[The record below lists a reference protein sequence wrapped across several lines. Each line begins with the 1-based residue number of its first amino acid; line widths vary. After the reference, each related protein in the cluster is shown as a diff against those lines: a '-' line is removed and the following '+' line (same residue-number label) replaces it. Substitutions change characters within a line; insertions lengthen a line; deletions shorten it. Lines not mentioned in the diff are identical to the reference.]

1 MKGLRRFNFRVPL
14 LTQILVPVILL
25 GLVVFAAGIK
35 VLQSA
40 LEKQIHENFLSVLEN
55 FGSELKYQIVSD
67 YRNLFLQ
74 TGTDSR
80 RFDSASRAEQSESL
94 VNFVSKINST
104 KYKGSVLQG
113 DRILYSNMEIPGA
126 LLEKSRKNKESTF
139 IFQNYFVYH
148 YHFYPW
154 NWDILVFHDNESSN
168 AVIHKNAVIVGG
180 IIFLLLT
187 GITFFLALI
196 LQRVVKSP
204 IKTLLESLKKIERE
218 QYDFI
223 SLESSREFG
232 RLAAGI
238 NHMSQV
244 IESREKQILS
254 EKQKVQKIMDSQS
267 SIVILSTGTEI
278 LHANQAFFQFF
289 HEFSSLEDFK
299 LRHSCICDFFERVD
313 EPEYVYKKEQ
323 ENWIEVTSKSLHPK
337 KAIIKRGDKTYT
349 FNVVANYLHFEA
361 EEFLNV
367 VTLTDISELEEYR
380 LKLEESRDNL
390 VHQLYTDSL
399 TGLPNRLALLRDLEN
414 MERSALAILNI
425 DSFQEINDFFGT
437 KIGDKLLR
445 DLGERVGQ
453 HLAKVPGAKLYKLSS
468 DEYAVHFSEIKEL
481 NGLNG
486 ALAAVSEF
494 MNEQVYNAAG
504 NEIRMNLSA
513 GASLE
518 NNAHELFTRADIAL
532 KLAREYNS
540 SFRVY
545 DESQK
550 SIERYHQNIELTHQL
565 KKAIEENRIILY
577 FQPIVSLDNP
587 DAIKHEVL
595 VRLVAENG
603 DVIGPNEFLEVAKRI
618 HIYDRITEIVLTA
631 SIKYFSNQPGSFTIN
646 ISGEDIFN
654 HRVRD
659 MIIQKVRDSGIADKI
674 IFELTESEEIKK
686 YEEVNEFIRTVKA
699 FGARIAIDDFGSGY
713 SNFQHILNLRADFL
727 KIDGSLIQGIL
738 KDKTS
743 LALVETIVAFAK
755 KAGIATVAE
764 YIDSQE
770 LFNKAKELEIN
781 FVQGFFISRP
791 SPSTVQ

>member
-1 MKGLRRFNFRVPL
+1 MKGLRRFYIGVPL
-14 LTQILVPVILL
+14 LTQILVPVIML
-25 GLVVFAAGIK
+25 GMLVFAVGIK
-35 VLQSA
+35 TVQSA
-40 LEKQIHENFLSVLEN
+40 LEKQIHENFLTVLEN

-67 YRNLFLQ
+67 YRTLFLH
-74 TGTDSR
+74 TGTDLK
-80 RFDSASRAEQSESL
+80 RFDSASRAEKSEAL
-94 VNFVSKINST
+94 ANFGTKINST

-113 DRILYSNMEIPGA
+113 DRILYSNTEIPGA
-126 LLEKSRKNKESTF
+126 LLEKARKNKESVF

-154 NWDILVFHDNESSN
+154 DWDILVFHDNTSSN
-168 AVIHKNAVIVGG
+168 AVIHKNAVTVGG
-180 IIFLLLT
+180 IIFLLLA
-187 GITFFLALI
+187 GITFFLTWI

-204 IKTLLESLKKIERE
+204 IKTLLENLKKIERE
-218 QYDFI
+218 QYDYI
-223 SLESSREFG
+223 SLDSSREFG

-254 EKQKVQKIMDSQS
+254 EKQKVQEIMDTQS
-267 SIVILSTGTEI
+267 SIVILSTGSEI
-278 LHANQAFFQFF
+278 LHANQAFFRFF

-299 LRHSCICDFFERVD
+299 RRHSCICDYFERVD
-313 EPEYVYKKEQ
+313 DPEYVYKKEQ
-323 ENWIEVTSKSLHPK
+323 ENWIEITAKSLHPK

-349 FNVVANYLHFEA
+349 FNVVANYLYSDA
-361 EEFLNV
+361 EDFLNV
-367 VTLTDISELEEYR
+367 VTLTDITELEEYR
-380 LKLEESRDNL
+380 RKLEESRDNL

-399 TGLPNRLALLRDLEN
+399 TGLPNRLALLKELEN

-453 HLAKVPGAKLYKLSS
+453 HLTKVPGAKLYKLSS

-481 NGLNG
+481 SGLND
-486 ALAAVSEF
+486 ALATVSEF

-504 NEIRMNLSA
+504 NEIRMSLSA
-513 GASLE
+513 GGSLE
-518 NNAHELFTRADIAL
+518 NNAHDLFTHADIAL
-532 KLAREYNS
+532 KLAREYHS

-550 SIERYHQNIELTHQL
+550 SIERYQQNIELTHQL

-603 DVIGPNEFLEVAKRI
+603 DIIGPDEFLEVAKRI

-631 SIKYFSNQPGSFTIN
+631 SINYFRNQPGSFTIN

-659 MIIQKVRDSGIADKI
+659 MIIRKVRDSGIADKI

-686 YEEVNEFIRTVKA
+686 YEEVDEFIRTVKA

-713 SNFQHILNLRADFL
+713 SNFQHILNLRVDFL
-727 KIDGSLIQGIL
+727 KIDGSLIQSIL
-738 KDKTS
+738 KDKGS

-764 YIDSQE
+764 YIDSLE
-770 LFNKAKELEIN
+770 LFNKAKDLGIN

-791 SPSTVQ
+791 TASTVK